1 MAQTRQETS
10 CRWAPYLAAK
20 ALGGM
25 LRWLFDS
32 LGRAT
37 PSRVC
42 GHAIFPSTHSHIEA
56 PSVTKAQP
64 RPPLFHQKISAFHT
78 PNQSIYAGGTCF
90 TSFSK
95 RPNVQYQLESF
106 ILQVNGGSDTIIAP
120 IAMAELLFQRF
131 EANAIVK
138 AGRAF
143 SRIVTQC
150 VPVAAEVNLTI
161 ASRVVANGVE
171 GGVVSMTHNEL
182 SVCIG

>member
-90 TSFSK
+90 TSFFETTERTVSVRIIHSAGQRRQRYHHCPHRNGRTALPTFRSQRDRES
-95 RPNVQYQLESF
+95 RPSFQSHSHAVRPSRGRGESDHC
-106 ILQVNGGSDTIIAP
+106 QPCGRQRCRGGCCQHDT
-120 IAMAELLFQRF
+120 
-131 EANAIVK
+131 
-138 AGRAF
+138 
-143 SRIVTQC
+143 
-150 VPVAAEVNLTI
+150 
-161 ASRVVANGVE
+161 
-171 GGVVSMTHNEL
+171 
-182 SVCIG
+182 